1 MTAITPYGVKN
12 LFTGYYMDVGQYF
25 EANHS
30 RIANLSENN
39 WKVALKKCKDHLRSR
54 LFQKTLSGVYSSSN
68 LGAQPIDHY
77 LSFAVEKIL
86 SGAWEWKA
94 KFSLGEQMIRIVDS
108 EMSKEVERK
117 NRMTSHLSNIKYI
130 DNEELQFYQKEE
142 QDSVPIDLT
151 VNRVKLESIEKAC
164 KDDYQLEFIVEGLK
178 EGKKRTEIAE
188 LLEITPR
195 QFDKLREKLIRR
207 IESNQS

>member
-1 MTAITPYGVKN
+1 
-12 LFTGYYMDVGQYF
+12 MDVGDHF
-25 EANHS
+25 EANQA
-30 RIANLSENN
+30 RIANLSEKN
-39 WKVALKKCKDHLRSR
+39 WKVALKKCKEHLRFR

-68 LGAQPIDHY
+68 LGAEPVDHY
-77 LSFAVEKIL
+77 LSLAAEKIL
-86 SGAWEWKA
+86 SGSWEWKA
-94 KFSLGEQMIRIVDS
+94 KYSLGEQMIRIVDS

-117 NRMTSHLSNIKYI
+117 TTMTSHLSNVKYI
-130 DNEELQFYQKEE
+130 GDEIEFYQKEE
-142 QDSVPIDLT
+142 PDSRPVDLT

-164 KDDYQLEFIVEGLK
+164 KDDDQLEFIVEGLK